1 MEEIEWVAGQFQA
14 NRSRLEGMAY
24 RMLGSRVEAEDAVQE
39 AWLKTMRADPDAVEN
54 LSGWLTTVTARVCL
68 DRLRARSARPEHAM
82 GVDVPDVEDP
92 SAEND
97 PAEAALLAES
107 VGAALLVVL
116 DSLAP
121 DERVAF
127 VLHDVFAVPFDTIG
141 EVVGRSP
148 QAARQL
154 ASRGRRR
161 VQGTS
166 TLGSVDLVQQR
177 TLVEAFLRAAR
188 EGDFEALVRLLH
200 PDVVFEPDQAA
211 LRMGSRPETRG
222 AKDVAS
228 ALSGGARGARLV
240 LANGLAALAWA
251 PGGHIRSVIEFTVVD
266 DRITAV
272 TVTAD
277 ADRIAQLDVVT
288 LDIVARQDKRDRGTS
303 KDA

>member
-14 NRSRLEGMAY
+14 NRPRLEGMAY

-39 AWLKTMRADPDAVEN
+39 AWLKAMRADRDAVEN

-68 DRLRARSARPEHAM
+68 DRLRARRARPEHAL
-82 GVDVPDVEDP
+82 GVDVSDVEDP

-188 EGDFEALVRLLH
+188 EGDFQALVRLLH

-211 LRMGSRPETRG
+211 LRMGSLPQTRG

-228 ALSGGARGARLV
+228 ALSGGARGTRLV
-240 LANGLAALAWA
+240 LVNGLAALAWA

-288 LDIVARQDKRDRGTS
+288 LDSVAWHDKRDRGTS
-303 KDA
+303 KGA

>member
-39 AWLKTMRADPDAVEN
+39 AWLKAMRADRDAVEN
-54 LSGWLTTVTARVCL
+54 LSGWLTTVTARVCF
-68 DRLRARSARPEHAM
+68 DRLRSRRARPEHAL
-82 GVDVPDVEDP
+82 GIDVPDVED
-92 SAEND
+92 SFAEND

-107 VGAALLVVL
+107 VGATLLVVL
-116 DSLAP
+116 NSLAP

-154 ASRGRRR
+154 ASRARRR
-161 VQGTS
+161 VQGS
-166 TLGSVDLVQQR
+166 PAFGNIDLVQQR

-211 LRMGSRPETRG
+211 LGMGSRPKTRG
-222 AKDVAS
+222 AKEVAS

-251 PGGHIRSVIEFTVVD
+251 PGGNIRSVIEFKVVD
-266 DRITAV
+266 DRIAAI

-277 ADRIAQLDVVT
+277 AERIAQLDVVT
-288 LDIVARQDKRDRGTS
+288 LSRVAPQDRTDRRLSSDT
-303 KDA
+303 

>member
-288 LDIVARQDKRDRGTS
+288 LDSVARQDKRDRGTS

>member
-1 MEEIEWVAGQFQA
+1 
-14 NRSRLEGMAY
+14 MAY
-24 RMLGSRVEAEDAVQE
+24 RMLGSRAEAEDAVQE
-39 AWLKTMRADPDAVEN
+39 AWLKVMRADRDAIEN
-54 LSGWLTTVTARVCL
+54 MSGWLTTVTGRVCL
-68 DRLRARSARPEHAM
+68 DRLRSRRSRPEDAA
-82 GVDVPDVEDP
+82 GNDVPEPED
-92 SAEND
+92 SAVEND

-166 TLGSVDLVQQR
+166 AVGSVDLVQHR
-177 TLVEAFLRAAR
+177 ALVEAFLRAAR

-211 LRMGSRPETRG
+211 LRMGSRPRTRG
-222 AKDVAS
+222 AEEVAS

-240 LANGLAALAWA
+240 LADGLAALAWA
-251 PGGHIRSVIEFTVVD
+251 PGGRIRSVIQFTVVD
-266 DRITAV
+266 DRIAAIS
-272 TVTAD
+272 VTAD
-277 ADRIAQLDVVT
+277 TDRIAQLDVET
-288 LDIVARQDKRDRGTS
+288 LNKERNTHS
-303 KDA
+303 E

>member
-14 NRSRLEGMAY
+14 NRPRLEGMAY

-39 AWLKTMRADPDAVEN
+39 AWLKAMRADRDAVEN

-68 DRLRARSARPEHAM
+68 DRLRARSARPEHAL

-166 TLGSVDLVQQR
+166 TLRSVDLVQQR

-188 EGDFEALVRLLH
+188 EGDFQALVRLLH

-211 LRMGSRPETRG
+211 LRMGSLPQTRG

-228 ALSGGARGARLV
+228 ALSGGARGTRLV
-240 LANGLAALAWA
+240 LVNGLAALAWA

-288 LDIVARQDKRDRGTS
+288 LDSVARQDKRDRGTS